1 MFTSPPLSLPS
12 HDYSLIGE
20 HLLLGSLE
28 SGFTQT
34 FKTSIENSAEEEEG
48 GELEFEVIN
57 YHSVNLLLILTYTFS
72 PSLLSRIRS
81 SLPNTRV
88 EYISTSGDFVGDAG
102 VQVLEGPMK
111 TMVVCDTGDREGAVV
126 LAKSMSIKEGGTV
139 EEWLEWV
146 KRYRDSVDLSW
157 FTRVTKRK
165 NTDSPPP
172 AALTENSVDS
182 QNSLSDFDSPKRP
195 KFGSRSKLTD
205 IPSLDLPDP
214 SNPDLH
220 LTGSNS
226 PTPLL
231 TPPPATFDL
240 SWPCGLTVDCGM
252 INVGEMD
259 RKEVAS
265 GLTPM
270 LKGLKGTVE
279 EEGGGNFQL

>member
-1 MFTSPPLSLPS
+1 MR
-12 HDYSLIGE
+12 
-20 HLLLGSLE
+20 
-28 SGFTQT
+28 Q
-34 FKTSIENSAEEEEG
+34 
-48 GELEFEVIN
+48 
-57 YHSVNLLLILTYTFS
+57 
-72 PSLLSRIRS
+72 
-81 SLPNTRV
+81 
-88 EYISTSGDFVGDAG
+88 
-102 VQVLEGPMK
+102 
-111 TMVVCDTGDREGAVV
+111 
-126 LAKSMSIKEGGTV
+126 
-139 EEWLEWV
+139 
-146 KRYRDSVDLSW
+146 
-157 FTRVTKRK
+157 
-165 NTDSPPP
+165 
-172 AALTENSVDS
+172 NSVDS

-252 INVGEMD
+252 INVGEVRKQISFVLSFEAKMRCAFLTRSFLKMD